1 MGNYEFWTSISAII
15 RNGFDGE
22 GLKKLEEYAKQFI
35 NGQLLFKRYTE
46 DEQFGCAVGDT
57 LQVIAS
63 IRAGGETPA
72 NQLTA
77 PEHSFKTEQ
86 QHATAQAI
94 VIEQWAKAIGCWTD
108 NVDTEFENIFG
119 MQLAEGGEA
128 HVYDNG
134 ASIVKR
140 IGLDYFVLPMLA
152 LDRITL
158 HNTLFPSTKM
168 TVIGFGATSSGEFQI
183 LVQQQFIHGSLVPEA
198 EIKEYVESLGFKLIN
213 PKNCTY
219 ATPYLYLS
227 DMHDENV
234 IKTPKGNILVVDC
247 DIRINTPEL
256 RCGGIRT
263 LTNDVRFKLDGIT
276 S

>member
-1 MGNYEFWTSISAII
+1 MGSYDFWTSISAII
-15 RNGFDGE
+15 RNGFDVE

-46 DEQFGCAVGDT
+46 DEQFGCAVGGS
-57 LQVIAS
+57 LHVIAS
-63 IRAGGETPA
+63 ILAGAETPA

-77 PEHSFKTEQ
+77 PEHSFKREQ
-86 QHATAQAI
+86 QQATAQAI

-213 PKNCTY
+213 
-219 ATPYLYLS
+219 
-227 DMHDENV
+227 
-234 IKTPKGNILVVDC
+234 
-247 DIRINTPEL
+247 
-256 RCGGIRT
+256 
-263 LTNDVRFKLDGIT
+263 
-276 S
+276 